1 MGQGSFNVVVVDGRP
16 PPLLDD
22 NLIFMAL
29 QLRDSRYLVMMM
41 MCCIRYYID
50 TISSTIQ
57 FLIIC
62 VDK

>member
-29 QLRDSRYLVMMM
+29 QLRDSSYDVVL
-41 MCCIRYYID
+41 
-50 TISSTIQ
+50 
-57 FLIIC
+57 L
-62 VDK
+62 

>member
-29 QLRDSRYLVMMM
+29 QH
-41 MCCIRYYID
+41 
-50 TISSTIQ
+50 SSYDDG
-57 FLIIC
+57 
-62 VDK
+62 VV